1 MNLLVSLHVVAAVF
15 LLGPLV
21 FATSATPRAIRTG
34 GADTLRFLARTSRI
48 YAYASILVLL
58 LGAADVQSKYGWSWS
73 QTWVWLSTALFV
85 VAFALITALVLPAQR
100 KALAALE
107 AGGDGKAQLSTIAAA
122 GGVAALLLVVVPF
135 LMIYK
140 PGVG

>member
-1 MNLLVSLHVVAAVF
+1 VNLLVSLHVIAAVF

-34 GADTLRFLARTSRI
+34 GADTLRFLAKTSRI
-48 YAYASILVLL
+48 YAYASILVFL
-58 LGAADVQSKYGWSWS
+58 LGAADVQSKYGFGWS

-85 VAFALITALVLPAQR
+85 VAFGLITALVLPSQR

-107 AGGDGKAQLSTIAAA
+107 AGGDGRAQVTVIAAA
-122 GGVAALLLVVVPF
+122 GGTAALLIVVIPF
-135 LMIYK
+135 LMIYQ
-140 PGVG
+140 PGLG

>member
-34 GADTLRFLARTSRI
+34 GADTLRFLAKTSRI
-48 YAYASILVLL
+48 YAYASILVFL
-58 LGAADVQSKYGWSWS
+58 LGAADVQSKYGFSWS

-85 VAFALITALVLPAQR
+85 VAFGLITAVVLPSQR
-100 KALAALE
+100 SALAAME
-107 AGGDGKAQLSTIAAA
+107 SGGDGAAQLPTIAAA
-122 GGVAALLLVVVPF
+122 GGGAALLLVVIPF
-135 LMIYK
+135 LMIYQ
-140 PGVG
+140 PGLT